1 MSGTTLGTTDRLAA
15 FAATTPLDALPDE
28 VVERASLL
36 LLDIAGIAIRARH
49 DADST
54 PSLMSAVRSLGLGG
68 GNGRVFGDNETMA
81 PPAAA
86 LINGTL
92 AHSLDFD
99 DTHAEGSLHCSAP
112 VVPAALAAAEMAG
125 ADGATTLLAVIIGW
139 EVQTR
144 LGMALDPRAHYDRG
158 FHPTATCG
166 AFGAAA
172 AAGVIFGLDAP
183 RMASAF
189 GIAGSQA
196 SGSLQFLFD
205 GAWTKRFQVGWAA
218 QAGLVA
224 ATLARDGFKG
234 PGQAVEGAHGF
245 LGAYAPDANAETAV
259 RDLGTAWET
268 MAIGVKPYPSCRYTH
283 SGMDALIALKEEY
296 GLTPDDIV
304 GVEIGL
310 NRPGMTIVGEP
321 EEKKQNPENAVD
333 GQFSMAFCAA
343 VALREGT
350 MGWDD
355 YARHLG
361 NPETA
366 ALTRRVTCAFDEKVQ
381 AALPDFSAVARVETR
396 QGRLEKFVRVPK
408 GEPSTF
414 PTASEFKAKFD
425 ALVAPYIGESRRER
439 LAQRL
444 LGFRAEASVAPMLE
458 DSRPD
463 PALRMA
469 GED

>member
-1 MSGTTLGTTDRLAA
+1 MSGTTEHLAQ
-15 FAATTPLDALPDE
+15 FAATTQFDALPND

-36 LLDIAGIAIRARH
+36 LLDIAGIAVRARH

-54 PSLMSAVRSLGLGG
+54 PSVISAVRSLGLDKGSA
-68 GNGRVFGDNETMA
+68 RVFGDAATVS
-81 PPAAA
+81 PAAA
-86 LINGTL
+86 ALVNGTL

-112 VVPAALAAAEMAG
+112 IVPAALAAAEMAG
-125 ADGATTLLAVIIGW
+125 ADGRTALLAMIVGW
-139 EVQTR
+139 EIQTR

-172 AAGVIFGLDAP
+172 AAGIIFGLDQD
-183 RMASAF
+183 RMTSAF
-189 GIAGSQA
+189 GVAGSQA

-259 RDLGTAWET
+259 RNLGKAWET
-268 MAIGVKPYPSCRYTH
+268 MEIGVKPYPSCRYTH
-283 SGMDALIALKEEY
+283 SGMDALIALRDEH
-296 GLTPDDIV
+296 GLKPEDVIS
-304 GVEIGL
+304 VEIGL

-321 EEKKQNPENAVD
+321 EEKKQSPENAVD

-366 ALTRRVTCAFDEKVQ
+366 ALTRRVRCIFDEDVQ
-381 AALPDFSAVARVETR
+381 AALPDFSAVARVETT

-414 PTASEFKAKFD
+414 PTAAEFQAKFD
-425 ALVAPYIGESRRER
+425 ALVAPYIGDARRER
-439 LAQRL
+439 LANRL
-444 LGFRAEASVAPMLE
+444 LGFAGEASVAPMLE